1 MLFPTLSFALFF
13 LAVMAMSWSLNDRPK
28 AWKLSMLAA
37 SYVFY
42 AAWDWKFLGL
52 IML

>member
-1 MLFPTLSFALFF
+1 
-13 LAVMAMSWSLNDRPK
+13 
-28 AWKLSMLAA
+28 MLAA

-52 IML
+52 IMLSSVANASFVVLDPFLGTCR